1 MDEKMLARRA
11 AGLATSFPAPH
22 FPTELASGVIPFD
35 SGFAFP
41 GVLPDLT
48 RFAQAALTTYREESL
63 QYAPTQ
69 GNPELR
75 AWLAR
80 YMNADGCNLTSRDIL
95 IVNGAKHGLDLIS
108 RLLLDEGD
116 SIVVTAPMYFTA
128 IPIFRSFGVQF
139 VDVGHD
145 RDGMRVDELEEI
157 FAYFQAE
164 GRRPPKF
171 IYNVVDYHN
180 PTGVTM
186 ARARR
191 EALVDFAARHR
202 ACIVEDNP
210 YRRVRF
216 EGEALPCL
224 KALDQTRSVLH
235 VGTFSKLVAPGL
247 RLGWIAADPDTVARL
262 MQLKSDGG
270 TNPLIQRL
278 VLEFCLSEA
287 FTSHVAR
294 VQSVY
299 RAHRDRMVTAVRREL
314 PQAAITLPHG
324 GYYLWLTFPEHV
336 DGDVLAREAAAAD
349 VNVIAGTRFF
359 APAFDASG
367 RRRAPP
373 RNHLRLS
380 YSYATLEQID
390 EGVARLAAVF
400 RSQIAA

>member
-1 MDEKMLARRA
+1 MLARRA

-22 FPTELASGVIPFD
+22 FPSELASQVIPFD

-48 RFAQAALTTYREESL
+48 RFAQVALTTHREEAL

-75 AWLAR
+75 AWLAD
-80 YMNADGCNLTSRDIL
+80 YMNADGCNLTARDI
-95 IVNGAKHGLDLIS
+95 IVVNGAKHGLDLIS

-139 VDVGHD
+139 IEVGQD
-145 RDGMRVDELEEI
+145 RDGLRVEELEEI
-157 FAYFQAE
+157 FAYFEAE
-164 GRRPPKF
+164 GRRPPKL

-186 ARARR
+186 ARTRR
-191 EALVDFAARHR
+191 EALVDFAVRR
-202 ACIVEDNP
+202 GVCLVEDNP

-216 EGEALPCL
+216 EGDPLPCL
-224 KALDQTRSVLH
+224 KALDRARTVFH
-235 VGTFSKLVAPGL
+235 VGTFSKLIAPGL
-247 RLGWIAADPDTVARL
+247 RIGWIAADPDSVARL

-270 TNPLIQRL
+270 TNPLIQRM
-278 VLEFCLSEA
+278 VLEFCRSEA
-287 FTSHVAR
+287 FAAHVVR
-294 VQSVY
+294 VQTAY
-299 RAHRDRMVTAVRREL
+299 REHRDRMVAAVRREL

-324 GYYLWLTFPEHV
+324 GYYLWLSFPEHV
-336 DGDVLAREAAAAD
+336 DCDALARSAAAAG

-359 APAFDASG
+359 APAVDASG

-380 YSYATLEQID
+380 YSYATPEQID
-390 EGVARLAAVF
+390 AGVARLAAAL